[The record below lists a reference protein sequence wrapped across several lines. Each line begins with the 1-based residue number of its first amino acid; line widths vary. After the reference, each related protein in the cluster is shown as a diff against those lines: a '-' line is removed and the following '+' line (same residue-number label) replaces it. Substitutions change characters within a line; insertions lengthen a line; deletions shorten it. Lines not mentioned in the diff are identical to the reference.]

1 MYDEIA
7 REIFY
12 KEEDEERDSIENMIE
27 ILETRGYIVLS
38 KDDFEDLELRI
49 ANVIEKF
56 MREKSSE

>member
-7 REIFY
+7 REILY